1 MKVFWAKKYS
11 TSPISFKRCVSTYA
25 LTYVYNLEPL
35 IDNNFPSQF
44 RFMFY
49 WLMSKGI
56 MACHLRALRFFIF
69 LFNGTKGG
77 INLKVH
83 FFSLVTDGAINGS
96 VKISLKDE
104 EKLEKET
111 VKPDSR
117 GICWS
122 HLNPWNRLYLWQVNF
137 MIRSNWARHRQGVDL
152 SRSVVVVL
160 GCSCIRCPCLG
171 PHLEYLDP
179 VAGEPGD
186 KMPIHPSPV
195 SHRPSSPKRVTQH

>member
-1 MKVFWAKKYS
+1 
-11 TSPISFKRCVSTYA
+11 
-25 LTYVYNLEPL
+25 
-35 IDNNFPSQF
+35 
-44 RFMFY
+44 
-49 WLMSKGI
+49 MSKGI

-96 VKISLKDE
+96 VSLKDE

-122 HLNPWNRLYLWQVNF
+122 HLNPWNRLYL
-137 MIRSNWARHRQGVDL
+137 
-152 SRSVVVVL
+152 
-160 GCSCIRCPCLG
+160 
-171 PHLEYLDP
+171 
-179 VAGEPGD
+179 
-186 KMPIHPSPV
+186 
-195 SHRPSSPKRVTQH
+195 